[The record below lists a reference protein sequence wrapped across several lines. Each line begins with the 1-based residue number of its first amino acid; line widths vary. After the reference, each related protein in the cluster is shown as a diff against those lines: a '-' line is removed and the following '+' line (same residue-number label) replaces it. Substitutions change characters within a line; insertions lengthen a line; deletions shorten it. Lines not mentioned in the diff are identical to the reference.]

1 MFLRALTGWGS
12 ALEGLG
18 GLQRGGGMT
27 VNLREVPGNSLQKRS
42 KGFRKIAHTTTL
54 PVPQAAQVTFLQPK
68 NTKVFN
74 R

>member
-1 MFLRALTGWGS
+1 MIC
-12 ALEGLG
+12 
-18 GLQRGGGMT
+18 RGILPFPEMNIFSVGY

-54 PVPQAAQVTFLQPK
+54 PVPQAAQITFFQP
-68 NTKVFN
+68 NDTKVFN